1 MGGSGGGSDALLEPC
16 EGSVPSTLG
25 ARGWKRSRSAFACCD
40 REQAAVHL
48 EGSGDPGEDG
58 QRARP
63 FWSLSSPG
71 PVRAPAG
78 RSLSAQR
85 QLPAWAWTRR
95 WSPRATARGLP
106 SASTPASCGLRPLS
120 LQAPPPPQ
128 VEARHTSP
136 MCGSQEPRP
145 GALPQ
150 SHGSGPRSSVRCP
163 ANNTCAPPHP
173 GSRVRVSVE
182 AGVTPVSPGACRVLD
197 VVCMAQ
203 GRGLALA
210 FVASSLLSPVS

>member
-1 MGGSGGGSDALLEPC
+1 MPPPPRYSGDTGMGGRAGAPDALLEPC

-40 REQAAVHL
+40 REQAAVYL

-85 QLPAWAWTRR
+85 QLPAWARTRR
-95 WSPRATARGLP
+95 LSPRATARGLP

-120 LQAPPPPQ
+120 LQAPPTSRGGTPHHPPRAGLRSHAQ
-128 VEARHTSP
+128 GPCRRAAAQGLGVLSA
-136 MCGSQEPRP
+136 
-145 GALPQ
+145 ALPRTRVPLRTQ
-150 SHGSGPRSSVRCP
+150 GP
-163 ANNTCAPPHP
+163 
-173 GSRVRVSVE
+173 G
-182 AGVTPVSPGACRVLD
+182 
-197 VVCMAQ
+197 
-203 GRGLALA
+203 
-210 FVASSLLSPVS
+210 